1 MPKEKPLNGVVLIE
15 ERQRLRMFLRQ
26 EMRAF
31 TTEIEKFNTGVRAI
45 SKAVES
51 VHQATIIPF
60 PKTNVSDE

>member
-1 MPKEKPLNGVVLIE
+1 MPKEKPPNEVVLIE
-15 ERQRLRMFLRQ
+15 ERQRLRMLLRQ

-31 TTEIEKFNTGVRAI
+31 TAEIEKFNTGVRAI
-45 SKAVES
+45 NKVVAS